1 MAVWDDDNKLL
12 VDCSDVTD
20 IPFSFKI
27 FKETDLV
34 ISLINQETSE
44 ETPLELNT
52 DYEIEISRIED
63 GGVIKLKETHQGYN
77 CYAYRE
83 IPLIQPEQIPTEGNF
98 PEETIENAFDRG
110 VMISQQLQEQIDRCL
125 KIPGFSAIT
134 EINFEEPQDG
144 KALIYDIEGDIATI
158 KNSQYNPDDVVAE
171 CQEQVELAEAQA
183 DRSELNAEAAAA
195 ITGQF
200 PAAVSLT
207 TWARLNNG
215 EIFNIPFDSVKADV
229 NRFITATDK
238 RKLKI
243 LKNTFIRLDITTES
257 DTGSTSES
265 RLFCAWNDIEF
276 NVEDLLDTGETLTNG
291 KDYSIFLV
299 PDETADNGIG
309 IKISLNKTAPTGYSA
324 LNTRRIGGFHT
335 MCVDV
340 GTVKEGNSMNG
351 WLAGDI
357 IPLSVWTLWHKP
369 LVASPSGARYVP
381 QRDAWKTI
389 YMQSGTG
396 ENTVFEYGGTTTRS
410 RTTWDHEL
418 DLALVGWEFPT
429 SIDFTISEQGI
440 VPLKAISGKAE
451 SSIVTVG
458 GWRNENNVRMV
469 TDGGDESACGGIWTI
484 LQERGPAGGSGWAN
498 GGTSGY
504 TDAQQYG
511 TIYRLMGGGSW
522 LDSGYAG
529 PSSRLGNDSA
539 LDLYASVGARGWSR
553 PYRAKQ

>member
-1 MAVWDDDNKLL
+1 
-12 VDCSDVTD
+12 
-20 IPFSFKI
+20 
-27 FKETDLV
+27 
-34 ISLINQETSE
+34 
-44 ETPLELNT
+44 
-52 DYEIEISRIED
+52 
-63 GGVIKLKETHQGYN
+63 
-77 CYAYRE
+77 
-83 IPLIQPEQIPTEGNF
+83 
-98 PEETIENAFDRG
+98 
-110 VMISQQLQEQIDRCL
+110 MISQQLQEQIDRCL
-125 KIPGFSAIT
+125 KIPGFSSIS
-134 EINFEEPQDG
+134 EINFEEPQNG
-144 KALIYDIEGDIATI
+144 KALIYDIEGNTATI
-158 KNSQYNPDDVVAE
+158 KNSQYNPDEVVEE
-171 CQEQVELAEAQA
+171 CQAQVALAEAQA

-200 PAAVSLT
+200 PASVSLT

-215 EIFNIPFDSVKADV
+215 EIFNLPFDSVKADV
-229 NRFITATDK
+229 NRFIEFADK

-243 LKNTFIRLDITTES
+243 LKNTFIRLDITTETDS
-257 DTGSTSES
+257 GSTSES
-265 RLFCAWNDIEF
+265 RLFCVWEDQTI

-299 PDETADNGIG
+299 PDDTATNGIG
-309 IKISLNKTAPTGYSA
+309 IKVSLNKTAPTGYSA

-335 MCVDV
+335 ECMDV
-340 GTVKEGNSMNG
+340 GTVTENNSMND

-357 IPLSVWTLWHKP
+357 IPNSVWTLWHKP

-381 QRDAWKTI
+381 ERDAWKTI

-451 SSIVTVG
+451 SSVVTVG
-458 GWRNENNVRMV
+458 GWKNENNVRMV

-484 LQERGPAGGSGWAN
+484 LQERGPAGGTNWAN
-498 GGTSGY
+498 GGTAGY
-504 TDAQQYG
+504 TDAYQYG
-511 TIYRLMGGGSW
+511 TIYRLMGGGNW
-522 LDSGYAG
+522 HDSGYAG
-529 PSSRLGNDSA
+529 PSSRYGYLSA
-539 LDLYASVGARGWSR
+539 LNLDTAVGARGWSR

>member
-1 MAVWDDDNKLL
+1 MAVWNDENKLL
-12 VDCSDVTD
+12 LDCGEVKDL
-20 IPFSFKI
+20 PFGFKI
-27 FKETDLV
+27 FKETDLIV
-34 ISLINQETSE
+34 SLIDQETSE
-44 ETPLELNT
+44 ETPLTLHT

-63 GGVIKLKETHQGYN
+63 GGTLKLNEVHPGYN

-83 IPLIQPEQIPTEGNF
+83 IPLIQPEEIPTEGNF
-98 PEETIENAFDRG
+98 PEETIENAFDRV

-125 KIPGFSAIT
+125 KIPGFSSIS

-144 KALIYDIEGDIATI
+144 KALIYDIEGNTATI
-158 KNSQYNPDDVVAE
+158 KNSQYNPDEVVEE
-171 CQEQVELAEAQA
+171 CQAQVALAEAQA

-200 PAAVSLT
+200 PASVSLT

-215 EIFNIPFDSVKADV
+215 EIFNLPFDSVKADV
-229 NRFITATDK
+229 NRFIEYADK

-243 LKNTFIRLDITTES
+243 LKNTFIRLDITTETDS
-257 DTGSTSES
+257 GSTSES
-265 RLFCAWNDIEF
+265 RLFCVWEDQTL

-299 PDETADNGIG
+299 PDDTATNGIG
-309 IKISLNKTAPTGYSA
+309 IKVSLNKTAPTGYSA

-335 MCVDV
+335 ECMDV
-340 GTVKEGNSMNG
+340 GTVTENNSMNG

-357 IPLSVWTLWHKP
+357 IPNSVWTLWHKP

-381 QRDAWKTI
+381 ERDAWKTI

-451 SSIVTVG
+451 SSVVTVG
-458 GWRNENNVRMV
+458 GWKNENNVRMV

-484 LQERGPAGGSGWAN
+484 LQERGPAGGTNWAN
-498 GGTSGY
+498 GGTAGY
-504 TDAQQYG
+504 TDAYQYG
-511 TIYRLMGGGSW
+511 TIYRLLGGGAW
-522 LDSGYAG
+522 DGSGYAG
-529 PSSRLGNDSA
+529 PSSRNGYDSA
-539 LDLYASVGARGWSR
+539 LNLSADVGARGWSR
-553 PYRAKQ
+553 PYWAKQ

>member
-1 MAVWDDDNKLL
+1 MAVWNDENKLL
-12 VDCSDVTD
+12 VDCSEVKD
-20 IPFSFKI
+20 IPFGFKI
-27 FKETDLV
+27 FKETDLIV
-34 ISLINQETSE
+34 SLINQETSE
-44 ETPLELNT
+44 ETPLTLHT
-52 DYEIEISRIED
+52 DYEIEISKIED
-63 GGVIKLKETHQGYN
+63 GGTLKLNEVHPGYN

-83 IPLIQPEQIPTEGNF
+83 IPLIQPEEIPTEGNF

-125 KIPGFSAIT
+125 KIPGFSSIS

-144 KALIYDIEGDIATI
+144 KALIYDIEGNTATI
-158 KNSQYNPDDVVAE
+158 KNSQYNPDEVVEE
-171 CQEQVELAEAQA
+171 CQAQVALAEAQA

-200 PAAVSLT
+200 PASVSLT

-215 EIFNIPFDSVKADV
+215 EIFNLPFDSVKADV
-229 NRFITATDK
+229 NRFIEFADK

-243 LKNTFIRLDITTES
+243 LKNTFIRLDITTETDS
-257 DTGSTSES
+257 GSTGES
-265 RLFCAWNDIEF
+265 RLFCVWEDQTI

-299 PDETADNGIG
+299 PDDTATNGIG
-309 IKISLNKTAPTGYSA
+309 IKVSLNKTAPTGYSA

-335 MCVDV
+335 ECMDV
-340 GTVKEGNSMNG
+340 GTVTENNSMNG

-357 IPLSVWTLWHKP
+357 IPNSVWTLWHKP

-381 QRDAWKTI
+381 ERDAWKTI

-451 SSIVTVG
+451 SSVVTVG
-458 GWRNENNVRMV
+458 GWKNENNVRMV

-484 LQERGPAGGSGWAN
+484 LQERGPAGGTNWAN
-498 GGTSGY
+498 GGTAGY
-504 TDAQQYG
+504 TDAYQYG
-511 TIYRLMGGGSW
+511 TIYRLIGGGAWSH
-522 LDSGYAG
+522 SGYAG
-529 PSSRLGNDSA
+529 PSSRRGSDSA
-539 LDLYASVGARGWSR
+539 LYLSTIVGARGWSR

>member
-1 MAVWDDDNKLL
+1 MAVWNDENKLL
-12 VDCSDVTD
+12 VDCSEVKDL
-20 IPFSFKI
+20 PFGFKI
-27 FKETDLV
+27 FKETDLIV
-34 ISLINQETSE
+34 SLINQETSE
-44 ETPLELNT
+44 ETPLTLHT
-52 DYEIEISRIED
+52 DYEIEISKIED
-63 GGVIKLKETHQGYN
+63 GGTLKLNEVHPGYN

-83 IPLIQPEQIPTEGNF
+83 IPLIQPEEIPTEGNF

-125 KIPGFSAIT
+125 KIPGFSSIS

-144 KALIYDIEGDIATI
+144 KALIYDIEGNTATI
-158 KNSQYNPDDVVAE
+158 KNSQYNPDEVVEE
-171 CQEQVELAEAQA
+171 CQAQVALAEAQA

-200 PAAVSLT
+200 PASVSLT

-215 EIFNIPFDSVKADV
+215 EIFNLPFDSVKADV
-229 NRFITATDK
+229 NRFIEFADK

-243 LKNTFIRLDITTES
+243 LKNTFIRLDITTETDS
-257 DTGSTSES
+257 GSTSES
-265 RLFCAWNDIEF
+265 RLFCVWEDQTI

-299 PDETADNGIG
+299 PDDTATNGIG
-309 IKISLNKTAPTGYSA
+309 IKVSLNKTAPTGYSA

-335 MCVDV
+335 ECMDV
-340 GTVKEGNSMNG
+340 GTVTESNSMNG

-357 IPLSVWTLWHKP
+357 IPNSVWTLWHKP

-381 QRDAWKTI
+381 ERDAWKTI

-451 SSIVTVG
+451 SSVVTVG
-458 GWRNENNVRMV
+458 GWKNENNVRMV

-484 LQERGPAGGSGWAN
+484 LQERGPAGGTNWAN
-498 GGTSGY
+498 GGTAGY
-504 TDAQQYG
+504 TDAYQYG
-511 TIYRLMGGGSW
+511 TIYRLIGGGNWSN
-522 LDSGYAG
+522 SGYAG
-529 PSSRLGNDSA
+529 PSSRNGNNSA
-539 LDLYASVGARGWSR
+539 LNLNTNVGARRWIRNCG
-553 PYRAKQ
+553 